1 MVFTRSMAALEPY
14 ESLLRE
20 LVEEKHFTH
29 QDFGNYLA
37 SQLPSL
43 SENVQRETCE
53 RSVAQGIF
61 TDLTA
66 EVCMSQPEMR
76 NLNEQVQK
84 IHEINIMCKVF

>member
-1 MVFTRSMAALEPY
+1 MLVLSQQGRVVSVSKLTFTRSIAALEPC
-14 ESLLRE
+14 ESLIRE

-43 SENVQRETCE
+43 TLSEDVQRETCE
-53 RSVAQGIF
+53 RCVAQEIS

-66 EVCMSQPEMR
+66 EVC
-76 NLNEQVQK
+76 LGQK
-84 IHEINIMCKVF
+84 EKS